1 MKTSQP
7 PSLAST
13 EHNTCFY
20 HCGSPGDCSNQ
31 PQHTRQLTPEHRKIH
46 QPPKAF
52 PQLSGEPFSPFPHRR
67 QNSCQLW
74 ELKLCCWLSAR
85 HRIKTHHFP
94 HIPSLRF
101 LREGFLKMA
110 PSDPFPTTP
119 YISSSVG
126 RLQLLMFVRWL
137 HASYALSLPT
147 LQSKAED
154 SSVVSDCLN
163 SSWNHPCS
171 ASMSPPLL
179 NSPCVPAIPSSH
191 ITSALSVFSLSSK
204 QLFSAHS

>member
-1 MKTSQP
+1 
-7 PSLAST
+7 
-13 EHNTCFY
+13 
-20 HCGSPGDCSNQ
+20 
-31 PQHTRQLTPEHRKIH
+31 
-46 QPPKAF
+46 
-52 PQLSGEPFSPFPHRR
+52 
-67 QNSCQLW
+67 
-74 ELKLCCWLSAR
+74 
-85 HRIKTHHFP
+85 
-94 HIPSLRF
+94 
-101 LREGFLKMA
+101 MA

-137 HASYALSLPT
+137 HASYSLNLPT

-204 QLFSAHS
+204 QLFSAHSQHSLLFVSHPKQLFVCPKSCLLSFSITSVGLIKPLPYLATMSHLAGFFKMTLPLVNGTSCTDNSCISPFIRIA